1 VTASTAISL
10 SGVTK
15 RFGETI
21 VLDGL
26 DLEVPAG
33 QITAVLGASGSGK
46 TTLLRLIAGFER
58 VDAGTL
64 RVGGRIVDDG
74 RHVLAARHRG
84 VGYVPQEGALF
95 PHLTVRANVA
105 FGLRRSAQQSVQEL
119 LALIGLTDL
128 EKRYPHELSGGQQQR
143 VSLARALAVAPALV
157 LLDEPFGA
165 LDASLRGELRK
176 DVARILAETGT
187 TAVLVTHDQDEALAL
202 ASQIALLTD
211 GVVTARAAPRV
222 LYRDPPNPAAA
233 TSIGQANLLAAEITG
248 MQARCVLGVVTVKN
262 GHRPAVTGRARLMLR
277 PEQLRV
283 HLSPTES
290 LTAGTVVEVRYH
302 GHDALAE
309 LRLDDAPDTRLLA
322 HIPGELELA
331 RGQAVWVEVV
341 GTGRVWAEPPPS
353 N

>member
-1 VTASTAISL
+1 VSTSTAISL
-10 SGVTK
+10 SGVSK
-15 RFGETI
+15 RFGDTT

-26 DLEVPAG
+26 DLEVPPG
-33 QITAVLGASGSGK
+33 EITAVLGASGSGK

-64 RVGGRIVDDG
+64 RVGARIVDDG

-84 VGYVPQEGALF
+84 VGYVPQEAALF
-95 PHLTVRANVA
+95 PHLTVRGNIA
-105 FGLRRSAQQSVQEL
+105 FGLRRNARQSVGEL

-143 VSLARALAVAPALV
+143 VALARALAVAPALV

-202 ASQIALLTD
+202 ADQIALLAD
-211 GVVTARAAPRV
+211 GVVTARAAPRD
-222 LYRDPPNPAAA
+222 LYRDPPNAAA
-233 TSIGQANLLAAEITG
+233 AASIGEANLLTAEITG
-248 MQARCVLGVVTVKN
+248 AQAHCVLGVITVEN
-262 GHRPAVTGRARLMLR
+262 GYHPAVAGRARLMLR

-283 HLSPTES
+283 HLSHGES
-290 LTAGTVVEVRYH
+290 LAAATVVDVRYH

-309 LRLDDAPDTRLLA
+309 LRLDDAPDARLLA

-331 RGQAVWVEVV
+331 RGQVVWVEVV
-341 GTGRVWAEPPPS
+341 GAGRTWAEPR
-353 N
+353 